1 MIKLIVI
8 IALAIGLLA
17 LVRRR
22 LIYVDLTFPWF
33 VALVVLGLASVFE
46 DFVAT
51 VAVILGIHF
60 EPLSVVFIAIFILLA
75 IITTLLISVTAI
87 RRRQID
93 IVRTMAMSELDTQE
107 KTQAFADDKNV

>member
-1 MIKLIVI
+1 MKLIII
-8 IALAIGLLA
+8 IALAIGLLL

-33 VALVVLGLASVFE
+33 VALVVLGLASIFE

-51 VAVILGIHF
+51 VAGILGIHF

-93 IVRTMAMSELDTQE
+93 IVRTMAMSDLAAQE
-107 KTQAFADDKNV
+107 RSQSIEGDGNT